1 MSRWQ
6 GGHGQ
11 NVCVRVVLQ
20 VERTSLYRNVNPS
33 PFAKIFTKNMCLSC
47 WNVLMAAIK
56 LSVICR
62 QLLTSLRQMGLQ
74 PHITGVTW
82 RKFSLWRKIK
92 TVKGFTWGIR
102 LQGKPIN
109 LNSCRPKHFFI
120 ANVRIWV
127 LSRWWEVREA
137 GWGGPGRNPREVLT
151 KAERQAW
158 ILKWESSFSSQFF
171 RETRISGYN
180 W

>member
-1 MSRWQ
+1 MCRS
-6 GGHGQ
+6 GLVGQ
-11 NVCVRVVLQ
+11 
-20 VERTSLYRNVNPS
+20 ERTSLYRNVNPA

-92 TVKGFTWGIR
+92 ISPYEERWKTSPRELG
-102 LQGKPIN
+102 LGKPIN

-120 ANVRIWV
+120 VNVGIWV
-127 LSRWWEVREA
+127 LSSWWEVREL
-137 GWGGPGRNPREVLT
+137 GWGGRNPREVLP
-151 KAERQAW
+151 KPLLRDRLEF
-158 ILKWESSFSSQFF
+158 LNVEFPFPHNFS
-171 RETRISGYN
+171 E
-180 W
+180 